1 MSVSKVNYRP
11 KKGGPKKVQP
21 PKKGSGV
28 NWLLMGFGLS
38 AIASL
43 STAIG
48 ALLALSFTQTPLN
61 QVRLSPDEEAVFNQ
75 EETLSY
81 SSLNVPE
88 LRRPINILV
97 LGIKSLST
105 DIPDYP
111 ETNLGYHPLVNSFQG
126 RSDSMMLLRL
136 DPRKN
141 EVVVLSIP
149 RDTRTSVEGVGI
161 TKINDANAYGGA
173 SLATES
179 VSNLLNGVEIDRYV
193 RINVQG
199 VEKLIDALG
208 GVDFYVPKDMK
219 YTDHSQRLYIDLQE
233 GQQQL
238 DGQKALQLLRF
249 RYDALG
255 DVGRVQRQQALI
267 RALTEQ
273 ALSPKTVLRIPEI
286 LGIVRSHIDTNLG
299 TNELIAMAAFMGQK
313 SRSDFQMVMLPGDFN
328 QPEEGQPSYWLPSQ
342 RGITRVAQDI
352 FGVQPDYFYAND
364 NSDSIEARR
373 EADPYGIAPSRVR
386 VAIQTRDSDKEIA
399 QSVANQLIESG
410 YNRVFIS
417 TIPYNEPTTKTR
429 IVAQGGDPSIAAR
442 VRVALGLG
450 EVLVES
456 TGILGTDVTIQV
468 GRDWTMDNEPSTI
481 DN

>member
-11 KKGGPKKVQP
+11 KKGGHKKPQA
-21 PKKGSGV
+21 PKKGSRI
-28 NWLLMGFGLS
+28 NWVLMGFGLS

-48 ALLALSFTQTPLN
+48 ALLALSVTQTPLN
-61 QVRLSPDEEAVFNQ
+61 QVRLTPEEEAVFNQ

-81 SSLNVPE
+81 SSLNVPN

-97 LGIKSLST
+97 LGVKVLST

-136 DPRKN
+136 DPQKN

-149 RDTRTSVEGVGI
+149 RDTRTRVRGVGL

-173 SLATES
+173 SLAAES
-179 VSNLLNGVEIDRYV
+179 VSDLLNGVKIDRYV

-208 GVDFYVPKDMK
+208 GVDFYVPKDMR
-219 YTDHSQRLYIDLQE
+219 YTDHSQRLYINLQE
-233 GQQQL
+233 GQQHL
-238 DGQKALQLLRF
+238 DGERALQLLRF
-249 RYDALG
+249 RYDAYG

-267 RALTEQ
+267 RALMEQ
-273 ALSPKTVLRIPEI
+273 ALSPRTVLRIPEI
-286 LGIVRSHIDTNLG
+286 LSIIRSHIDTNLG

-328 QPEEGQPSYWLPSQ
+328 QPEEGELSYWLPNQ
-342 RGITRVAQDI
+342 RGISRISQDI
-352 FGVQPDYFYAND
+352 FGVQPDYFYTSNT
-364 NSDSIEARR
+364 NSE
-373 EADPYGIAPSRVR
+373 PIAPSRVR
-386 VAIQTRDSDKEIA
+386 VAIQTRDADREIA
-399 QSVANQLIESG
+399 QSVADELINSG
-410 YNRVFIS
+410 YNRIFIS
-417 TIPYNEPTTKTR
+417 NTPYNEPISKTR
-429 IVAQGGDPSIAAR
+429 IVAQGGDSSMAAR
-442 VRVALGLG
+442 VRATLGVG

-456 TGILGTDVTIQV
+456 TGVLGTDITIQV
-468 GRDWTMDNEPSTI
+468 GSDWSMED
-481 DN
+481 

>member
-11 KKGGPKKVQP
+11 KKGGTRKTQP
-21 PKKGSGV
+21 PKKGSKV

-48 ALLALSFTQTPLN
+48 ALLALSFTQTPLA
-61 QVRLSPDEEAVFNQ
+61 QVNLTAEEEAVFNQ

-81 SSLNVPE
+81 SSLNVPQ

-136 DPRKN
+136 DPQKD
-141 EVVVLSIP
+141 EVTVLSIP
-149 RDTRTSVEGVGI
+149 RDTRTLVQGVGI

-173 SLATES
+173 SLAAES
-179 VSNLLNGVEIDRYV
+179 VSELLNGVQIDRYI

-233 GQQQL
+233 GEQHL

-267 RALTEQ
+267 RALSEQ

-286 LGIVRSHIDTNLG
+286 LGIIRSHIDTNLG

-313 SRSDFQMVMLPGDFN
+313 TRSDFQMVMLPGDFN
-328 QPEEGQPSYWLPSQ
+328 QPEEGQLSYWLPNQ

-352 FGVQPDYFYAND
+352 FGVQPDYFYA
-364 NSDSIEARR
+364 SDDRDEA
-373 EADPYGIAPSRVR
+373 IAPSRVR
-386 VAIQTRDSDKEIA
+386 VAIQTHDGDEETA
-399 QSVANQLIESG
+399 QSVANRLIELG

-417 TIPYNEPTTKTR
+417 TIPYNEPIKETR
-429 IVAQGGDPSIAAR
+429 IIAQGGNPSMAALLR
-442 VRVALGLG
+442 SELGLG

-468 GRDWTMDNEPSTI
+468 GSDWTTDNQPLTI
-481 DN
+481 D

>member
-11 KKGGPKKVQP
+11 KKGGAKKAQP
-21 PKKGSGV
+21 PKKGSRL

-61 QVRLSPDEEAVFNQ
+61 QVRLTPEEEAVFNQ
-75 EETLSY
+75 EETLTY
-81 SSLNVPE
+81 SSLNVPQ

-97 LGIKSLST
+97 LGIKTLST

-111 ETNLGYHPLVNSFQG
+111 QTNLGYHPLVNSFQG

-136 DPRKN
+136 DPQKN
-141 EVVVLSIP
+141 EVTVLSIP
-149 RDTRTSVEGVGI
+149 RDTRTRVRGAGI

-173 SLATES
+173 SLAAES
-179 VSNLLNGVEIDRYV
+179 VSNLLNGVPIDRYV

-233 GQQQL
+233 GQQLL
-238 DGQKALQLLRF
+238 DGEKALQLLRF

-273 ALSPKTVLRIPEI
+273 ALSPRTVLRIPEI
-286 LGIVRSHIDTNLG
+286 LGIIRSHIDTNLG

-328 QPEEGQPSYWLPSQ
+328 QPEEGELSYWLPNQ
-342 RGITRVAQDI
+342 RGITRISQDV
-352 FGVQPDYFYAND
+352 FGIQPDYFYASN
-364 NSDSIEARR
+364 NSNSNEA
-373 EADPYGIAPSRVR
+373 IAPNRVR
-386 VAIQTRDSDKEIA
+386 VAIQTRDADREIA
-399 QSVANQLIESG
+399 QSVANQLIDSG

-417 TIPYNEPTTKTR
+417 TIPYNEPISKSR
-429 IVAQGGDPSIAAR
+429 IVAQSGDPSMAAR
-442 VRVALGLG
+442 IRMALGLG

-468 GRDWTMDNEPSTI
+468 GSDWTMD
-481 DN
+481 D